1 MEPCKILNADTGR
14 HPAFFQF
21 IDTVFHGS
29 RTETWTRWR
38 DHGGWTD
45 DYEVFAIVDGGKIV
59 STIGRS
65 RMQLVINGEDQM
77 GYQLGAVAT
86 LESYRR
92 QGLARRLMHRVID
105 ELDEPEQPIILFANN
120 SALDFYPR
128 MGFKRIPQR
137 RSTAKV
143 FIEPSSTHAPRFDPS
158 SAADRSRLANLCARA
173 RPSRGPLAARDYHW
187 ILLWNLI
194 CGPATAFWLREDDAL
209 VATSVEKERLVIH
222 DVIATRPFDLESVI
236 PALITQP
243 VMELEF
249 LFDPEGFWQA
259 AIRSEF
265 DDMDLTLF
273 ARGRAAT
280 IARPVQFPELA
291 HT

>member
-1 MEPCKILNADTGR
+1 MEPCKILSSDTGR

-21 IDTVFHGS
+21 IDSIFHGS
-29 RTETWTRWR
+29 RLEKWTRWR
-38 DHGGWTD
+38 DYGGWTE

-65 RMQLVINGEDQM
+65 RMQLAINGEEQV
-77 GYQLGAVAT
+77 GYQLGAIAM

-92 QGLARRLMHRVID
+92 QGLARQLMDRVIE
-105 ELDEPEQPIILFANN
+105 ELDEPDQPIILFANSSVLN
-120 SALDFYPR
+120 FYPR
-128 MGFKRIPQR
+128 LGFRRIPQR

-143 FIEPSSTHAPRFDPS
+143 FIEPTGTHAPRFDPS

-194 CGPATAFWLREDDAL
+194 CGPATAFWLREVDVL
-209 VATSVEKERLVIH
+209 VATSMENERLVIH
-222 DVIATRPFDLESVI
+222 DVIATQPFDLEPTI

-243 VMELEF
+243 VTELEF
-249 LFDPEGFWQA
+249 LFDPEDWWPT
-259 AIRSEF
+259 AIRSEL
-265 DDMDLTLF
+265 DDADLTLF
-273 ARGRAAT
+273 VRGRAAT

-291 HT
+291 RT